1 MTIVIQLVLYCF
13 LLWLIVKVVV
23 GNNAINGL
31 YFYPK
36 AFQECAISRG
46 LIDRATVQKKRRNCM
61 IALYVLLLVAPVL
74 MIGVWNRVTDFWT
87 AYGQGVLF
95 LEVMNWFDGLVID
108 MLWVG
113 HSKFWAIPKMED
125 MRYTQAWGADAQ
137 KAPDADGDLAR
148 RCVHHCGAGH
158 ADAALILFSDGTDEF
173 ENNIQGEN

>member
-1 MTIVIQLVLYCF
+1 MTIVIQLALYCF
-13 LLWLIVKVVV
+13 LLWLIVKVAV

-125 MRYTQAWGADAQ
+125 VPYTQTWGQ
-137 KAPDADGDLAR
+137 MLKKRLTLT
-148 RCVHHCGAGH
+148 VIWLVGAFIIVGLVMLMPH
-158 ADAALILFSDGTDEF
+158 
-173 ENNIQGEN
+173 

>member
-1 MTIVIQLVLYCF
+1 MTIVIQLALYCF
-13 LLWLIVKVVV
+13 LLWLIVKVAV

-46 LIDRATVQKKRRNCM
+46 LVDRATVQKKRRNCM

-87 AYGQGVLF
+87 AYRQGVLF

-125 MRYTQAWGADAQ
+125 VPYTQAWGQ
-137 KAPDADGDLAR
+137 MLKKLLTLT
-148 RCVHHCGAGH
+148 VIWLVGAFIIAGLVMLMPH
-158 ADAALILFSDGTDEF
+158 
-173 ENNIQGEN
+173 